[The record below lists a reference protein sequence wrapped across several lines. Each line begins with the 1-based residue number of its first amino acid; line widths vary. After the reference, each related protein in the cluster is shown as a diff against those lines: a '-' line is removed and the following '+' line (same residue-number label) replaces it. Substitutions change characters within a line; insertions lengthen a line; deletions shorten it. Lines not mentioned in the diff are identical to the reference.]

1 MKNRKIIIGS
11 RGSKLALIYAE
22 KAREKILKYSKD
34 FGIEEVIIKEIVTK
48 GDQVQDK
55 RLSEVGG
62 KGLFSKTI
70 EVELLEKKIDIAVH
84 ALKDMPSE
92 ATKGLLTDCFL
103 ERNDPREILISKD
116 NKDLKDL
123 ASNSIIG
130 TSSFRREFQIKKIR
144 DDLNCKL
151 IRGNVDTRIRKLNE
165 NLYDAV
171 ILSYAGINSLGLNQ
185 NISQIFSTS
194 EIIPCAGQG
203 VIALQCRNDD
213 EDLIELLKSVNHQ
226 STQNSI
232 KTERDV
238 LKVLEGDCE
247 TAVGVFARINDNK
260 IDIAIHALKDM
271 PSEETEGLL
280 TNCFLERN
288 DPREILI
295 SRDKKYLKDLAP
307 NSIIGT
313 SSYRREFQIKK
324 IRKDLECKL
333 IRGNVDT
340 RIKKLNENLYDAII
354 LSYAG
359 INSLGLDQ
367 DISQTFSTTEL
378 IPSAGQGVIAL
389 QCRSNDEELIEL
401 LKKINHQTTHN
412 SIKAERNVLK
422 VLEGDCET
430 AVGVFASIDGDKINL
445 EAELFSLDGSKR
457 FYLKLSEN
465 IDKAN
470 ELGIEMGK
478 TLKKISNNSYKK

>member
-1 MKNRKIIIGS
+1 MKNRKIIIGA

-22 KAREKILKYSKD
+22 KARKKILSYAKNFK
-34 FGIEEVIIKEIVTK
+34 IEEVTITEIVTK
-48 GDQVQDK
+48 GDQIQDK

-62 KGLFSKTI
+62 KGLFSKAI
-70 EVELLEKKIDIAVH
+70 EVELL
-84 ALKDMPSE
+84 
-92 ATKGLLTDCFL
+92 
-103 ERNDPREILISKD
+103 
-116 NKDLKDL
+116 
-123 ASNSIIG
+123 
-130 TSSFRREFQIKKIR
+130 
-144 DDLNCKL
+144 
-151 IRGNVDTRIRKLNE
+151 
-165 NLYDAV
+165 
-171 ILSYAGINSLGLNQ
+171 
-185 NISQIFSTS
+185 
-194 EIIPCAGQG
+194 
-203 VIALQCRNDD
+203 
-213 EDLIELLKSVNHQ
+213 
-226 STQNSI
+226 
-232 KTERDV
+232 
-238 LKVLEGDCE
+238 
-247 TAVGVFARINDNK
+247 DNK
-260 IDIAIHALKDM
+260 IDIAVHALKDM

-295 SRDKKYLKDLAP
+295 SRDNKHLKDLAP

-313 SSYRREFQIKK
+313 SSFRREFQIKQ

-359 INSLGLDQ
+359 INSLGLNKN
-367 DISQTFSTTEL
+367 ISQTFSTTEI
-378 IPSAGQGVIAL
+378 IPCAGQGVIAL
-389 QCRSNDEELIEL
+389 QCRNNDEELIDL
-401 LKKINHQTTHN
+401 LKKVNHQSTHN
-412 SIKAERNVLK
+412 TIKAERNVLK

-457 FYLKLSEN
+457 FHLKSSEN

>member
-22 KAREKILKYSKD
+22 KAREKIQSYAKN
-34 FGIEEVIIKEIVTK
+34 FGIEEVTIKKIVTM
-48 GDQVQDK
+48 GDKVQDK

-70 EVELLEKKIDIAVH
+70 EIELLEKKIDIAV
-84 ALKDMPSE
+84 
-92 ATKGLLTDCFL
+92 
-103 ERNDPREILISKD
+103 
-116 NKDLKDL
+116 
-123 ASNSIIG
+123 
-130 TSSFRREFQIKKIR
+130 
-144 DDLNCKL
+144 
-151 IRGNVDTRIRKLNE
+151 
-165 NLYDAV
+165 
-171 ILSYAGINSLGLNQ
+171 
-185 NISQIFSTS
+185 
-194 EIIPCAGQG
+194 
-203 VIALQCRNDD
+203 
-213 EDLIELLKSVNHQ
+213 
-226 STQNSI
+226 
-232 KTERDV
+232 
-238 LKVLEGDCE
+238 
-247 TAVGVFARINDNK
+247 
-260 IDIAIHALKDM
+260 HALKDM

-295 SRDKKYLKDLAP
+295 SKHNKHLKDLAP

-313 SSYRREFQIKK
+313 SSFRREFQIKK

-340 RIKKLNENLYDAII
+340 RIKKLNNNLYDAII

-359 INSLGLDQ
+359 INSLGLNQ
-367 DISQTFSTTEL
+367 NISQTFSTSQM
-378 IPSAGQGVIAL
+378 IPCAGQGVIAL
-389 QCRSNDEELIEL
+389 QCRNNDEELIEL
-401 LKKINHQTTHN
+401 LKKINHQLTNN

-422 VLEGDCET
+422 ILEGDCET
-430 AVGVFASIDGDKINL
+430 AVGEFASIDSDKINL

-457 FYLKLSEN
+457 FHLKSSEN
-465 IDKAN
+465 INKAD

>member
-34 FGIEEVIIKEIVTK
+34 FGVEEVIIKEIITK

-92 ATKGLLTDCFL
+92 ETEGLLTDCFL

-116 NKDLKDL
+116 NIHLKDL

-144 DDLNCKL
+144 DDLGCKL

-165 NLYDAV
+165 NLYDAI
-171 ILSYAGINSLGLNQ
+171 ILSYAGINALGLNQ
-185 NISQIFSTS
+185 NISQTFSIA

-203 VIALQCRNDD
+203 VIALQCRNND
-213 EDLIELLKSVNHQ
+213 EDLIELLKKVDHQ
-226 STQNSI
+226 ST
-232 KTERDV
+232 
-238 LKVLEGDCE
+238 
-247 TAVGVFARINDNK
+247 
-260 IDIAIHALKDM
+260 H
-271 PSEETEGLL
+271 
-280 TNCFLERN
+280 
-288 DPREILI
+288 
-295 SRDKKYLKDLAP
+295 
-307 NSIIGT
+307 
-313 SSYRREFQIKK
+313 
-324 IRKDLECKL
+324 
-333 IRGNVDT
+333 
-340 RIKKLNENLYDAII
+340 
-354 LSYAG
+354 
-359 INSLGLDQ
+359 
-367 DISQTFSTTEL
+367 
-378 IPSAGQGVIAL
+378 SA
-389 QCRSNDEELIEL
+389 
-401 LKKINHQTTHN
+401 
-412 SIKAERNVLK
+412 IKAERNVLK

-430 AVGVFASIDGDKINL
+430 AVGAFANIEENKINL
-445 EAELFSLDGSKR
+445 EVELFSLDGSKR
-457 FYLKLSEN
+457 FHLKSSES
-465 IDKAN
+465 IDKAE

-478 TLKKISNNSYKK
+478 TLKKMSNNSYKK